1 MSAAL
6 VTALAGAPL
15 ASITDS
21 LRTFVA
27 DHGVLAVFLLMTLE
41 SCGIPIPSE
50 VTMPVAGALAAGAL
64 GGGQGSITVVSA
76 TLAGTVGNLVG
87 SLIAYAVAAA
97 LGERVLLGVGRFVG
111 ISRSHVEL
119 ADRMFQR
126 RGMVL
131 VFFGR
136 LLPVVRT
143 YISFPAGLARV
154 EIVRFSVLTF
164 AGALPWCLAL
174 TAAGYWLGAS
184 YDNVAHPIQVA
195 SYVIA
200 VIVVAGLV
208 WWVVRGRRGRAG
220 GRP

>member
-15 ASITDS
+15 ASITDT
-21 LRTFVA
+21 LKTFVA

-64 GGGQGSITVVSA
+64 GGGGDLSPVSA
-76 TLAGTVGNLVG
+76 TLAGTVGNLAG
-87 SLIAYAVAAA
+87 SLLAYVIAAA
-97 LGERVLLGVGRFVG
+97 LGERFLLGPGRYVG
-111 ISRSHVEL
+111 INRSHVEL
-119 ADRMFQR
+119 ADRLFR
-126 RGMVL
+126 RYGLLL
-131 VFFGR
+131 VFVGR

-154 EIVRFSVLTF
+154 EIVRFGALTF
-164 AGALPWCLAL
+164 LGALPWCAAL
-174 TAAGYWLGAS
+174 VAAGYELGTR
-184 YDNVAHPIQVA
+184 YDDVAHPIQVA

-200 VIVVAGLV
+200 VAVVVGLV
-208 WWVVRGRRGRAG
+208 WWIVRGRRARAA
-220 GRP
+220 RR